1 MSSPPLGEL
10 GWQGISHDDPE
21 VAALREEL
29 KASAGIPGIEV
40 VSPDEPGFAERAAAI
55 FRRDGFVL
63 VKDVLNEERLER
75 IRAGADVVVRGIVG
89 NDPTMTSNRGSHR
102 YSFGGTAAYYDQHD
116 AWSALIEPPVL
127 HEVLRAIWGSDGF
140 VCTSGANNA
149 GDFVLPGCVE
159 YQHLHR

>member
-1 MSSPPLGEL
+1 MASPLGEL
-10 GWQGISHDDPE
+10 GWQGISHDDPD

-75 IRAGADVVVRGIVG
+75 IRAGADIVVRGIVG

-116 AWSALIEPPVL
+116 AWSALIEPPIL
-127 HEVLRAIWGSDGF
+127 HFLGRLR
-140 VCTSGANNA
+140 
-149 GDFVLPGCVE
+149 
-159 YQHLHR
+159 LHVWRQQRGRLHAAWLR